1 MQVLRRRTLPGTH
14 GAMSERYDVIV
25 IGGGHNGLV
34 CAWYLARQ
42 RRRVLVLERRHVV
55 GGAAVTEEF
64 APGFRNSTA
73 SYTVGLLDP
82 AIIADMG
89 LGGHGLR
96 LVARPYSNFL
106 PLEDGRSLLMG
117 GGQSRAAIAAFS
129 PADAAAL
136 PGYEQRL
143 GAVAGVL
150 RRLAGTAPPALGR
163 GPADL
168 LRAAEQALA
177 LLKLAP
183 QARRDTLDLF
193 TRSARE
199 LLDGFFES
207 DAVKAVFG
215 FDAIVGHY
223 ASPDTPGSAYVLLH
237 HVFGELNGQAG
248 DWGHAMGGMG
258 AVTQSMARACVAA
271 GVDIRTGAAVAR
283 VMAHNGQAD
292 GVELADGTRIGA
304 RAIAANVHPKTLL
317 LDMLDPSLLAPD
329 IRQRMQA
336 HANGS
341 ATFRMNVALSALP
354 RFAAWPEAGD
364 HLKSGIILAPSLDY
378 MDRAHAEARAHGW
391 SRRPIVEML
400 IPSLVDDS
408 LAPPGAHVAS
418 LFAQHFDPHVAGGW
432 EANRAAA
439 ADAVI
444 GTVDH
449 FAPGFRASIVG
460 QLALSPADLESRFG
474 LVGGDIFH
482 GRMSLDQLWAARP
495 MLGLGSYRMPVKGL
509 WLCGSGAHPGGGV
522 SGRPGR
528 NAARAMLR
536 ARV

>member
-1 MQVLRRRTLPGTH
+1 M
-14 GAMSERYDVIV
+14 MSKRYDVIV

-34 CAWYLARQ
+34 CAWYLARKG
-42 RRRVLVLERRHVV
+42 RRVLVLERQHSV
-55 GGAAVTEEF
+55 GGAAITEEF

-89 LGGHGLR
+89 LCAHGLR
-96 LVARPYSNFL
+96 LVARPFSNFL

-117 GGQSRAAIAAFS
+117 GGQSRAAIAGFS
-129 PADAAAL
+129 HADAEAL

-143 GAVAGVL
+143 GTVAGVL
-150 RRLAGTAPPALGR
+150 RQLADKTPPALGL

-168 LRAAEQALA
+168 LRAAEQALSV
-177 LLKLAP
+177 LKLSP
-183 QARRDTLDLF
+183 QAKRDTLDLF

-199 LLDGFFES
+199 VLDSFFES

-215 FDAIVGHY
+215 FDSIVGHY

-248 DWGHAMGGMG
+248 AWGHAIGGMG

-271 GVDIRTGAAVAR
+271 GVDIRTHAAVAR
-283 VMAHNGQAD
+283 VLADNGRAN
-292 GVELADGTRIGA
+292 GVELADGTRIAA

-317 LDMLDPSLLAPD
+317 LDMLDPGLLAPD
-329 IRQRMQA
+329 IRQRMQG

-341 ATFRMNVALSALP
+341 ATFRMNVALRTLP
-354 RFAAWPEAGD
+354 RFAARPEPGD

-378 MDRAHAEARAHGW
+378 MDRAHADARAHGW

-408 LAPPGAHVAS
+408 LVDRSLTPPGAHVAS
-418 LFAQHFDPHVAGGW
+418 LFAQHFDPGVTGGW
-432 EANRAAA
+432 EVNRAAA

-444 GTVDH
+444 DAVEQ
-449 FAPGFRASIVG
+449 FAPGFRASIIGKMV
-460 QLALSPADLESRFG
+460 LSPADLERRFG

-495 MLGLGSYRMPVKGL
+495 MLGLGGYRMPVKGL

-528 NAARAMLR
+528 NAAREMLR
-536 ARV
+536 ARA